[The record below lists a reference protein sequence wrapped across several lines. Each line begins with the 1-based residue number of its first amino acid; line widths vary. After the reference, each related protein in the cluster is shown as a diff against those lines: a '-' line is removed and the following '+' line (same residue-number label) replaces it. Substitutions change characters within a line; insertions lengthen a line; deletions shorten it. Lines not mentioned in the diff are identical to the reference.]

1 MKSFLL
7 SMLIAVAACGFSQK
21 ITITVSAQG
30 KSFNAI
36 PGDDNNDKVLVL
48 QRSNSSAATHLV
60 AKVNN
65 EEITAGW
72 KRTFVVYDSEDNE
85 IMTLDSM
92 KENCYG
98 VSLQALLKVLQQAK
112 QYALY
117 TMILPEDPQK
127 AMEVRIARQLVCKI
141 QVSD

>member
-7 SMLIAVAACGFSQK
+7 SIMMAVAVFGFSQET
-21 ITITVSAQG
+21 TITVSAET
-30 KSFNAI
+30 KSVNAS

-48 QRSNSSAATHLV
+48 QRSKASAATHFV

-65 EEITAGW
+65 EEITGGW

-85 IMTLDSM
+85 MMSLDSM

-98 VSLQALLKVLQQAK
+98 VSLEALLQVLQQAK

-141 QVSD
+141 EVSD

>member
-1 MKSFLL
+1 
-7 SMLIAVAACGFSQK
+7 MLIAVAVSGFSQK

-30 KSFNAI
+30 KSFSAS
-36 PGDDNNDKVLVL
+36 PDDDNNDKVLVL

-85 IMTLDSM
+85 MMSLDSM

-98 VSLQALLKVLQQAK
+98 VSLQALLQVLQQAK

-117 TMILPEDPQK
+117 TIILPEDPQK

-141 QVSD
+141 EVSD

>member
-7 SMLIAVAACGFSQK
+7 SMAIGVASCGYSQK

-30 KSFNAI
+30 KSVSVS
-36 PGDDNNDKVLVL
+36 PDDENNDKVLVL
-48 QRSNSSAATHLV
+48 QTSKASAATDMV

-65 EEITAGW
+65 EEITRGW
-72 KRTFVVYDSEDNE
+72 KRAFVLYDNE
-85 IMTLDSM
+85 DKEIITLDSM

-98 VSLQALLKVLQQAK
+98 ISLQALLPVLQKAK

-117 TMILPEDPQK
+117 TIVLPEDPQK

-141 QVSD
+141 QLSD

>member
-7 SMLIAVAACGFSQK
+7 SMAIGVALCGYSQK

-30 KSFNAI
+30 KSVSAS
-36 PGDDNNDKVLVL
+36 PGEENNDKVLVL
-48 QRSNSSAATHLV
+48 QRSAASAAAHLI

-65 EEITAGW
+65 EEITRGW
-72 KRTFVVYDSEDNE
+72 KRTFDLYDNE
-85 IMTLDSM
+85 DKEIITLDSM

-98 VSLQALLKVLQQAK
+98 VSLQALLPVLQQAK

-117 TMILPEDPQK
+117 TIVLPEDPQK

>member
-1 MKSFLL
+1 MNSFFL
-7 SMLIAVAACGFSQK
+7 SIVIAVAVCGFSQK

-30 KSFNAI
+30 KSVSAS
-36 PGDDNNDKVLVL
+36 PDDENNDKVLVL
-48 QRSNSSAATHLV
+48 QRSAASAAAHLV

-65 EEITAGW
+65 EEITRGW
-72 KRTFVVYDSEDNE
+72 KRTFVLYDNE
-85 IMTLDSM
+85 DKEIITLDSM

-98 VSLQALLKVLQQAK
+98 VSLQALLPVLQQAK

-117 TMILPEDPQK
+117 TILLPEDPQK

>member
-30 KSFNAI
+30 KSFSAS
-36 PGDDNNDKVLVL
+36 PDDDNNDKVLVL
-48 QRSNSSAATHLV
+48 QRSKASAATHLV

-72 KRTFVVYDSEDNE
+72 ERTFVVYDSEDNE
-85 IMTLDSM
+85 MMSLDSM

-98 VSLQALLKVLQQAK
+98 VSLQALLQVLQQAK

-117 TMILPEDPQK
+117 TIILPEDPQK

-141 QVSD
+141 EVSD